1 MALIKWNEQL
11 SVGIESID
19 KQHQVL
25 VSMINEFYD
34 NISNRSSRELISEL
48 IAKMKDYTVFHFNYE
63 ENIFK
68 KHNYIKTDAH
78 KKEHDDFV
86 AKVLDLEDR
95 YNNGGLVVS
104 FEITTF
110 LKKWLIDHI
119 QGTDKEYSDFLIAKG
134 VK

>member
-1 MALIKWNEQL
+1 
-11 SVGIESID
+11 
-19 KQHQVL
+19 
-25 VSMINEFYD
+25 
-34 NISNRSSRELISEL
+34 
-48 IAKMKDYTVFHFNYE
+48 
-63 ENIFK
+63 
-68 KHNYIKTDAH
+68 
-78 KKEHDDFV
+78 
-86 AKVLDLEDR
+86 VLDLEDR